1 MSDDGPRKPIDYL
14 TRKQSVVIERARRP
28 RNVLLLVLLLLLI
41 GLFFG
46 ITMVKLSNPPPH
58 PAVEQSS

>member
-1 MSDDGPRKPIDYL
+1 MSDDGAPKPVEYL
-14 TRKQSVVIERARRP
+14 TRVQSLAIKRARGP
-28 RNVLLLVLLLLLI
+28 RNILLLILLLLLI

-46 ITMVKLSNPPPH
+46 ITMVKLANPPPH

>member
-1 MSDDGPRKPIDYL
+1 MSDDVPRKPIDYL
-14 TRKQSVVIERARRP
+14 TRKQSIIIERARRP
-28 RNVLLLVLLLLLI
+28 RNVLLLVLLVALI

-46 ITMVKLSNPPPH
+46 ITMVKLASPPPH